1 MKKPIYVKNMEQKTK
16 EAARRF
22 RVDDEKTSLFFI
34 SLEKNKQVRK
44 QNKTKPTE
52 SNGVERKGEAL
63 ALWVD
68 EMKCRK
74 RKGEGK
80 RD

>member
-1 MKKPIYVKNMEQKTK
+1 
-16 EAARRF
+16 
-22 RVDDEKTSLFFI
+22 
-34 SLEKNKQVRK
+34 VRK